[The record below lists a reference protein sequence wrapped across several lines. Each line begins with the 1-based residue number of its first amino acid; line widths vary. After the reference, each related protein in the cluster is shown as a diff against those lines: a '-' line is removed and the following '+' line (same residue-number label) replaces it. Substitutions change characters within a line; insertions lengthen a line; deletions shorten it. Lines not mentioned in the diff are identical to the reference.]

1 MEKQQLET
9 NVIKTLL
16 SIFSEEVEYRLIS
29 TYSETQLDTKISEI
43 ESYMAN
49 NHGFGQTDVI
59 KDGLYGNAKKLWGE
73 YAEIFKDVPYTFYL
87 NRKQYQFL
95 TTLLNDKLEY
105 DVNTVF
111 LAIELT
117 NMLGTWIT
125 SDKHKTDTDLKGF
138 TADSTEITYMYHLIA
153 KHKVKGL
160 GKDTFLFAEVLR
172 KIADISKII
181 NYYDTAAKNMS
192 TDIQQWVAGFEPQE
206 NAPSDVESEV
216 VEAAKLEP
224 KKAAKKAAKINE

>member
-1 MEKQQLET
+1 MEKQQIET
-9 NVIKTLL
+9 NVVKPRL
-16 SIFSEEVEYRLIS
+16 SIFSDEVEYRLIS
-29 TYSETQLDTKISEI
+29 TETEKQLDAKISEI

-49 NHGFGQTDVI
+49 NHGFGQEDSV
-59 KDGLYGNAKKLWGE
+59 KDGLYGNAKQLWSQ
-73 YAEIFKDVPYTFYL
+73 YAELFKDVPYTFYL

-95 TTLLNDKLEY
+95 TTLLNEKLEY

-117 NMLGTWIT
+117 NMLGSWIT
-125 SDKHKTDTDLKGF
+125 SDKHKNDSDLKGF

-172 KIADISKII
+172 KIGDISKII

-192 TDIQQWVAGFEPQE
+192 TEIQQWVASFEPQE
-206 NAPSDVESEV
+206 NVPAPADVDSEV
-216 VEAAKLEP
+216 VEDTQLAP
-224 KKAAKKAAKINE
+224 KKQQKNQ